1 MKDKIRHIVIQSVI
15 ELNATLPYPLPIEN
29 GDECFIYR
37 HDSHLDSM
45 SLVMLIA
52 DLESKLEDD
61 FGISLTLANEK
72 SMSATNS
79 PFSSVGRLTNYI
91 TDLIGEPHHA

>member
-1 MKDKIRHIVIQSVI
+1 MKDKIRHIVIQSI
-15 ELNATLPYPLPIEN
+15 TELNTTLPEPLPIEN

-61 FGISLTLANEK
+61 LDVSLTLANEK
-72 SMSATNS
+72 SMSTKNS
-79 PFSSVGRLTNYI
+79 PFSSVGRLTDYI
-91 TDLIGEPHHA
+91 ADLIGEHHHA

>member
-1 MKDKIRHIVIQSVI
+1 MKDKIRQVIIQSVI
-15 ELNATLPYPLPIEN
+15 ELNATLTEPLPVEK

-37 HDSHLDSM
+37 SDSHLDSI

-61 FGISLTLANEK
+61 FDISLTLANEK
-72 SMSATNS
+72 SMSAKNS
-79 PFSSVGRLTNYI
+79 PFSSIGRLTDYI
-91 TDLIGEPHHA
+91 TGLIEELHHA

>member
-1 MKDKIRHIVIQSVI
+1 MKDKIRHFIIQSVI
-15 ELNATLPYPLPIEN
+15 ELNATLPEPLPIEN

-37 HDSHLDSM
+37 HDSHLDSI

-61 FGISLTLANEK
+61 FNISLTLANEK
-72 SMSATNS
+72 SMSARNS
-79 PFSSVGRLTNYI
+79 PFSSVGRLTDYI
-91 TDLIGEPHHA
+91 SDLIEEQPHA

>member
-1 MKDKIRHIVIQSVI
+1 MKDKIRHVIIQSVT
-15 ELNATLPYPLPIEN
+15 ELNATLPEPLPIET

-61 FGISLTLANEK
+61 FDISLTLANEK
-72 SMSATNS
+72 SMSAKNS
-79 PFSSVGRLTNYI
+79 PFSSVGRLTDYI
-91 TDLIGEPHHA
+91 FDLIEGQYHA